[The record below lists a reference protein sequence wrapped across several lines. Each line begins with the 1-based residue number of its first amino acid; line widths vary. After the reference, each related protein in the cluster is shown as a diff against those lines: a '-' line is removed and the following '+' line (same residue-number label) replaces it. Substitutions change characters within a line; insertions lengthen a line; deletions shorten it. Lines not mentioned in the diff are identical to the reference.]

1 MKVFITGVTGKSGL
15 SFFNECKEHKPQGYS
30 FTFLVRDEG
39 KAKEL
44 KSEWPEI
51 NYVIG
56 SIENATLIH
65 HEFQTGQYDIVLHIA
80 GIHLSLSLIKE
91 VVQFGSVKRLILVH
105 TTGIYSKHKAASEGF
120 KHIENSI
127 DALIDGKDISLTV
140 LRPTM
145 IYGNLKDANVATFMK
160 LVYKLRLFPVVN
172 HAKCELQPVWY
183 GDLGKAYY
191 QVLMNPDTTKNKSYN
206 LSGGRPISMIDMFKI
221 MGAKLGVKNTFI
233 NVPMWLAYSGA
244 WLVFCLSFGKL
255 DYREFVLRLDE
266 SRTFSHA
273 DATADFGYTPVAF
286 EEGINEEIQ
295 EFLEKYKK

>member
-1 MKVFITGVTGKSGL
+1 MKVFVTGVTGKSGL
-15 SFFNECKEHKPQGYS
+15 AFFNECKEKKTGFS
-30 FTFLVRDEG
+30 FTFLVRDEK
-39 KAKEL
+39 KANEL
-44 KSEWPEI
+44 KREWPEM

-56 SIENATLIH
+56 SIEDATLIH
-65 HEFQTGQYDIVLHIA
+65 NEFQNGQFDTVLHIA
-80 GIHLSLSLIKE
+80 GIHLSLALVKE
-91 VVQFGSVKRLILVH
+91 IVRFDSIKRLILVH

-120 KHIENSI
+120 KQIENSI
-127 DALIDGKDISLTV
+127 DALIDGKDIALTI

-191 QVLMNPDTTKNKSYN
+191 QVLTNPDTTKNKSYN
-206 LSGGRPISMIDMFKI
+206 LSGGRPIRMIDMFKV
-221 MGAKLGVKNTFI
+221 MGAKLVVKNTFV

-244 WLVFCLSFGKL
+244 WFIFCLSLGKI

-266 SRTFSHA
+266 SRAFSYA
-273 DATADFGYTPVAF
+273 NATADFGYRPVAF
-286 EEGINEEIQ
+286 EEGINGEIQ